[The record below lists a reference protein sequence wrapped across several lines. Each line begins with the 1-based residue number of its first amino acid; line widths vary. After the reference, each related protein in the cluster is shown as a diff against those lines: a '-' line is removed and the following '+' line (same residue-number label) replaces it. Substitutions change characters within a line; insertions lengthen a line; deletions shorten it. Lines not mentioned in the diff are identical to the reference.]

1 MVAFESRMASELT
14 AMIARFGGGPDV
26 VPSMRELPLEDN
38 QPCFDFARKLLD
50 GGFDAVVFLTG
61 VGVRELF
68 RIIETRYPRPTLLE
82 ALSRIVSVARGSKP
96 DKALRDLG
104 LRPTLTAAEPS
115 TWHEVLS
122 CLSGAVELQGK
133 RVAVQE
139 YGISNQELRS
149 GLERLGASVT
159 PVPVYRW
166 ALPVDCGPLNEA
178 LRAIAAGKR
187 DVAIFTNANQIV
199 NLMHLAKAAGI
210 EEQVR
215 FGFNAMAVCSIG
227 PDCSAGLR
235 ANGLAV
241 DLEPQHSR
249 LGHLVKE
256 AAQQSG
262 AILQR
267 KRGEQTR
274 NNQ

>member
-14 AMIARFGGGPDV
+14 AMIERFGGEPAV
-26 VPSMRELPLEDN
+26 VPSMREVPLEDD
-38 QPCFDFARKLLD
+38 QPCLDFAQKLLD

-68 RIIETRYPRPTLLE
+68 RVIETRYTRPTLLE
-82 ALSRIVSVARGSKP
+82 ALSRIVSVARGPKP

-104 LRPTLTAAEPS
+104 LRPTLTAAEPA

-122 CLSGAVELQGK
+122 CLAGTVELQGK

-149 GLERLGASVT
+149 GLEGLGARVT
-159 PVPVYRW
+159 AVPVYRW
-166 ALPVDCGPLNEA
+166 ALPVDCGPLNEV

-187 DVAIFTNANQIV
+187 DVALFTNANQIV
-199 NLMHLAKAAGI
+199 NLMHLARAGGI

-215 FGFNAMAVCSIG
+215 LEFNAMAVCSIG
-227 PDCSAGLR
+227 PDCSAALR

-256 AAQQSG
+256 AAQHSG
-262 AILQR
+262 AILRR
-267 KRGEQTR
+267 KRGERTQT
-274 NNQ
+274 NQ